1 MFCIHSGFLIRKIAP
16 KTNNIQ
22 QMEAKANQL
31 GWMSQFS
38 NLFIKKNESTYYSE
52 IYEKT
57 KLQKKYL
64 QRNTK

>member
-1 MFCIHSGFLIRKIAP
+1 
-16 KTNNIQ
+16 
-22 QMEAKANQL
+22 MEAKANQL

>member
-38 NLFIKKNESTYYSE
+38 NLFLKKKYESTYYSE

-57 KLQKKYL
+57 KL
-64 QRNTK
+64 

>member
-22 QMEAKANQL
+22 QMEAKANQQ

-38 NLFIKKNESTYYSE
+38 NLFIKKYESTYYSE

-57 KLQKKYL
+57 KL
-64 QRNTK
+64 

>member
-1 MFCIHSGFLIRKIAP
+1 MFCIHSGFLTRKIAP

-22 QMEAKANQL
+22 RMEAKANQL

-57 KLQKKYL
+57 KL
-64 QRNTK
+64 